1 MIHPWPKLGTTPL
14 GDFKVF
20 RLRKDLKQSP
30 RTGQTHEFFVLDSVD
45 WVNVV
50 ALTPR
55 QEILLVEQFRHGSE
69 TVELEI
75 PGGIMDAQDASPV
88 ATAVREL
95 REETGYEGE
104 NARSIGEVFP
114 NAAIQSNRCHTVLIE
129 NCRLTHPVQFD
140 HGEDIVTKLVPVGAI
155 PELVASG
162 RIRHCIVVAALY
174 HFELWQRGVK
184 EQAGIGASHRPTVN
198 VRS

>member
-1 MIHPWPKLGTTPL
+1 MIQPWPKLGTTPL

-20 RLRKDLKQSP
+20 TLRKELKRSP
-30 RTGQTHEFFVLDSVD
+30 RTGQPHEFFVLDSVD
-45 WVNVV
+45 WVNIV
-50 ALTPR
+50 ALTPDG
-55 QEILLVEQFRHGSE
+55 QIVLVEQFRHGSE

-75 PGGIMDAQDASPV
+75 PGGIMDAHDESPV

-104 NARSIGEVFP
+104 NARVIGQVFS

-129 NCRLTHPVQFD
+129 DCRLKHPVQFD
-140 HGEDIVTKLVPVGAI
+140 HGEDIVTRLMSADAI
-155 PELVASG
+155 PELIASG

-174 HFELWQRGVK
+174 YFDLWRRKLGG
-184 EQAGIGASHRPTVN
+184 QAVG
-198 VRS
+198 